1 MYKQFHLRLLPFT
14 IHICFLIFFKIYS
27 MQQIIHIYVVDDEVS
42 SFFSLGLMKIMYEG
56 ESLNNRNFIIPFLQE
71 YLQKLFVPYF
81 ST

>member
-1 MYKQFHLRLLPFT
+1 MILKATAFFHAFHKHPEEGLSAAKTKVIRSVMLLT
-14 IHICFLIFFKIYS
+14 
-27 MQQIIHIYVVDDEVS
+27 
-42 SFFSLGLMKIMYEG
+42 YEG